1 MRLIVCSV
9 VLSCVTMAAC
19 STSSLN
25 DKRSDSA
32 AVRATAL
39 DSMPHAPL
47 TWRFEVPTT
56 WDNRV
61 RMVDDPAG
69 AAGLA
74 AQGVHG
80 ARSFEYLPRDSSE
93 VPQRLL
99 GVWVYDSI
107 AWHKVSADQAPPQR
121 DEIARGP
128 GVVYIAGLPP
138 SNPFTPGSVD
148 AVEFDK
154 RTITLDQV
162 KRNFRVVP

>member
-9 VLSCVTMAAC
+9 VLSCVTMSAC
-19 STSSLN
+19 STSSPN
-25 DKRSDSA
+25 GKASDSA
-32 AVRATAL
+32 AAGAAAL
-39 DSMPHAPL
+39 DPLPHAPL
-47 TWRFEVPTT
+47 TWRFQVPQT
-56 WDNRV
+56 WDDRV

-69 AAGLA
+69 APGLA

-99 GVWVYDSI
+99 GVWVYDSV
-107 AWHKVSADQAPPQR
+107 AWHKVSADPAPPQG

-128 GVVYIAGLPP
+128 GVVYIAGLPK
-138 SNPFTPGSVD
+138 SNPFTPGTVD

-154 RTITLDQV
+154 RTITLDDV
-162 KRNFRVVP
+162 RRNFRVVP